1 MVLVYYRP
9 KLAMERGTKPDA
21 LGTRPYHCTNTLKA
35 AIVKA
40 RRAWKDAQTRCHH
53 LLEVADQRQHREHRL
68 YQHTILPL
76 PTLAQFEVR
85 RIPLRGME
93 AGITQDDHASVDLPN
108 QPLKRVIRH
117 IGGGTR
123 PPDHQAIL
131 VEQQTQF
138 ASDNPAM
145 VGQAF
150 APNLLR
156 APAFEI

>member
-108 QPLKRVIRH
+108 QPLKRVIPQVQGVVAVCEDFLRRQVA
-117 IGGGTR
+117 GLCR
-123 PPDHQAIL
+123 PGDIRYDA
-131 VEQQTQF
+131 TSRTTCRKG
-138 ASDNPAM
+138 ASW
-145 VGQAF
+145 
-150 APNLLR
+150 R
-156 APAFEI
+156 